1 MAYPFTLKQA
11 ASYLGI
17 SAKTLYGIVA
27 RGEIDHL
34 RTCRGRRDGPAIG
47 GQGRA
52 AGRIKFSREGLEEW
66 IAARPVADQGDGCG
80 EVNGRPI
87 GLARIGDGSD
97 RPAAVGEVLLSQ
109 GAPRERA
116 GGR

>member
-1 MAYPFTLKQA
+1 VIHSHASTDASPVAYPFTLKQA

-66 IAARPVADQGDGCG
+66 IAAHRSRIKETAVGRSTADRL
-80 EVNGRPI
+80 VSP
-87 GLARIGDGSD
+87 GLETDRIGRRS
-97 RPAAVGEVLLSQ
+97 
-109 GAPRERA
+109 
-116 GGR
+116 GRFS